1 MDVHIQLFRKCRVGV
16 LVVPLVMAG
25 WLSAAIPSAER
36 VALIALYNDTSGD
49 GWHTNTGWKEPP
61 LDLDGFAMPGT
72 EGNWFGIT
80 VSSDH
85 VTAIDLRYNN
95 LDGALPPEIG
105 DFAYL
110 EALRIIGNN
119 LPNPI
124 PAQIGNLAN
133 LINLALQENGL
144 TGAIPTEIGLCT
156 SLMTLR
162 LSQNQLSGNIPDEIG
177 YCVNLSTLDLSTN
190 QLWGTLPAAMGG
202 LINLRNFGVAQNT
215 LEGNLPAW
223 LGTLTNLQ
231 ELDLSD
237 NAFTGSLPV
246 EWSNLVNLRMLI
258 ISDNQITGTIPVWI
272 DSLGALET
280 LSLRDNPLLGEIPG
294 DIGALTNLQL
304 LNLSNCQLTG
314 GIPAEIGN
322 LSSLLGLYL
331 RHNQLDGAIPAELG
345 NLPLLQQLDL
355 GDNQLSGNLPTEL
368 GYLTDLNQLD
378 LGVNLLDG
386 NLPVWLGDLTQLAHL
401 SLERN
406 DFSGPIPPE
415 IGYLTNLYFINL
427 SENNLTGSLPVELSN
442 LTNLQ
447 QLHVYSNQIS
457 GTIPTWLG
465 TLTQLIRLNLSY
477 NQLLGS
483 IPTQLGNLTALER
496 LNLRNNLLT
505 GGIPAEIGN
514 LSSLLGLEL
523 RHNQLDGA
531 IPAELGNLPLLQ
543 HLDLGDNQLSG
554 NLPTEL
560 GSLTYMILLDLG
572 GNLLDGNLPAWFSN
586 MTQLV
591 YLGLERND
599 FSGPIPPEIGYLT
612 NLDFINLSEN
622 NLTGSLPVELA
633 NLTNLVEL
641 YLSDNDLTGGLPA
654 WIGSLSQLRLLH
666 VAQNSLTGPI
676 PSELGTVTSLEQL
689 YLRGNMFSGDI
700 PASLANLVN
709 LQDTETDIGYN
720 ALSTSDPALQAFL
733 GGKDPDWADTQTVA
747 PANVAAAPLTNSSVR
762 VSWDPIPYAGDDGH
776 YGVYVSATSGSGYSP
791 AGATPDK
798 STGSLDVTGLDPS
811 TPYYFVVETVTEPH
825 GQNVNQ
831 VVSAYSAEAS
841 TATPASSVTVLSP
854 NGGEDWLAGTVQSVT
869 WSTSGTVGDVR
880 IEYSTDS
887 GGLWQE
893 VAAATANDGAYDW
906 TVPDEPSD
914 LCLVRIYETDGDPL
928 DVSDGAFTL
937 SPPLPTITVTSPNGG
952 EIWSV
957 GLVHEITWT
966 SSEYLGDVT
975 IEYSTDGGGF
985 WFLET
990 PATPDDGSYLW
1001 IAPFASSQQCRVR
1014 VSRAAE
1020 PWISDESDWRFT
1032 LTDQDDAYEEND
1044 DQTAAAVIIPGVYS
1058 NLRLI
1063 MDDLGTKDA
1072 DWFQVWVD
1080 EGQDLR
1086 VNVNGHAM
1094 DPDGADDMD
1103 FELRGADGTL
1113 LAAAIGRSGDETL
1126 YLADVAAGWYYI
1138 VVTFGENTS
1147 YTLTV
1152 ETGGLPVGII
1162 SGQVTDEWG
1171 AGIAGVWVMFFD
1183 LTGSWETLYG
1193 YAPTDSAG
1201 NFAFSGLAEDYKILF
1216 NTSYPN
1222 LNYLP
1227 EWYDD
1232 CQEFAAA
1239 TVVSIVAGQTTDG
1252 IDAQLVTGGIISG
1265 VVTQSG
1271 GVPFNNVRV
1280 RAYGDDATRR
1290 LGEARTGT
1298 DGTYVMN
1305 RLAPGDVRVQ
1315 FYDFSAGFGL
1325 EWYDDQPLF
1334 AGATV
1339 LPLTAGGV
1347 FTGIDAELGT
1357 PPGGISGRVTNG
1369 DGTGIA
1375 AVWVAV
1381 YDPANV
1387 WLYDG
1392 ATDADGYYSVGGL
1405 PAGDLKVWFQAW
1417 YNTAYQ
1423 SEWYDDQP
1431 DFSSATPVPVIQGQT
1446 TPDIDAVLAPR
1457 AIQLTSPNGDE
1468 IWSVGLTHEI
1478 TWLASEDVAG
1488 IRIEFSDDDGITW
1501 GELVGATTNDGV
1513 YEWDTLAGPAAYCRL
1528 RVSDAAH
1535 ADVFDTSDGPFTL
1548 TDQDDAYEEND
1559 TQAAAVE
1566 LTPGVYPDLRHIMD
1580 DWLTMDTDWFRVWV
1594 DEGQDLRVNVNGH
1607 AMDPDG
1613 ADDMDFELRGAD
1625 GTLLAAAIG
1634 RSGDETLYL
1643 ADVAAGWYYIVVT
1656 FGENTSYT
1664 LTVETGGLP
1673 VGIISGQVTDEWG
1686 AGIAGVWVM
1695 FFDLTGSWE
1704 TLYGYAPTDSAGNF
1718 AFSGLAEDYKILFNT
1733 SYPNLNYL
1741 PEWYDDCQ
1749 EFAAATVVSIVAGQT
1764 TDGIDAQ
1771 LVTGGIISGVV
1782 TQSGGV
1788 PFNNVRV
1795 RAYGDD
1801 ATRRLGEAR
1810 TGTDG
1815 TYVMNRLAPGDVR
1828 VQFYDFSAG
1837 FGLEWYDDQ
1846 PLFAGATV
1854 LPLTAGGVFTGIDA
1868 ELGTPP
1874 GGISGRVTNG
1884 DGTGIAAVWVAVYDP
1899 ANVWLYDGATDAD
1912 GYYSVGGLPAGD
1924 LKVWFQ
1930 AWYNTAYQSEWY
1942 DDQPDF
1948 SSATPVPVI
1957 QGQTTPDIDAVLA
1970 PRAIQLTSPNGDE
1983 IWSVGLTH
1991 EITWLASE
1999 DVAGIRIEFSNDDG
2013 ITWGELVGA
2022 TTNDGVY
2029 EWDTLAGP
2037 AAYCRLRV
2045 SDAANADVFDTSD
2058 GPFTLTD
2065 QDDAYEE
2072 NDSQA
2077 AAVELTPGVYP
2088 DLRMV
2093 VDDQGRLD
2101 PDWFKVWLD
2110 AGQDLRVTID
2120 ATLMGTTNWDDIDF
2134 ELRDEAGN
2142 LLVGALGSSTYEI
2155 LCLADMPAGWY
2166 YIATNY
2172 AESLYDYTLTIETG
2186 TLDVGLI
2193 TGRVTDEYG
2202 AGIASLWVEFEDPS
2216 HDRVYH
2222 HGYVLTGADGYY
2234 SFAGNSGEYLIL
2246 FNPAQ
2251 TNRNYLV
2258 EWYDDQ
2264 PTGAT
2269 AAPVSITPGGVT
2281 APVDAQLA
2289 TGGSI
2294 SGVVTQSGGA
2304 PFYYVRVRAY
2314 AADGTL
2320 LRTVRTGT
2328 DGTYVMNGVAPGDV
2342 RVQFAR
2348 TGFGLE
2354 WYDDQPLFAGA
2365 TVLPVTA
2372 GGVFTGIDAELG
2384 TPPGGI
2390 SGRVTNGDGAG
2401 VADVRVLVYDPANVA
2416 LMDAGT
2422 DADGYYSVGVL
2433 PAGDLKVWFQAGE
2446 TVYQSEWY
2454 DNQPDFSSAT
2464 LVPVIQGQATPDIDA
2479 VLARC
2484 ALTITAQPPNRQ
2496 VTAGQTATLSVTAAS
2511 ELPLSYQWYEGY
2523 APDTARP
2530 VGGATDP
2537 VFVTPPLAATTSY
2550 WVHVSNGCREAA
2562 STTAT
2567 VWVVNAC
2574 QPPPAPVLSVPG
2586 TVGNGQSYT
2595 INWTGT
2601 SPLGTYELHEST
2613 SPNFGSAA
2621 AWLVTGT
2628 GFQQSHVVAA
2638 DTYYYYRVRAY
2649 VTCNGSRLDSPWSD
2663 IEHVAVRFGALEPAD
2678 LDGNGLITAE
2688 DMMLLAAYLCGDIDL
2703 VNGGDLNGDGRV
2715 DATDLSY
2722 MLHFL
2727 TGTFK

>member
-1063 MDDLGTKDA
+1063 MDDWGTKDA

-1138 VVTFGENTS
+1138 VVTVGGNTS

-1152 ETGGLPVGII
+1152 ETGGLPVGTI

-1171 AGIAGVWVMFFD
+1171 AGIENVWVLFYD
-1183 LTGSWETLYG
+1183 LTG
-1193 YAPTDSAG
+1193 A
-1201 NFAFSGLAEDYKILF
+1201 
-1216 NTSYPN
+1216 
-1222 LNYLP
+1222 
-1227 EWYDD
+1227 
-1232 CQEFAAA
+1232 
-1239 TVVSIVAGQTTDG
+1239 
-1252 IDAQLVTGGIISG
+1252 
-1265 VVTQSG
+1265 
-1271 GVPFNNVRV
+1271 
-1280 RAYGDDATRR
+1280 
-1290 LGEARTGT
+1290 
-1298 DGTYVMN
+1298 
-1305 RLAPGDVRVQ
+1305 
-1315 FYDFSAGFGL
+1315 
-1325 EWYDDQPLF
+1325 
-1334 AGATV
+1334 
-1339 LPLTAGGV
+1339 
-1347 FTGIDAELGT
+1347 
-1357 PPGGISGRVTNG
+1357 
-1369 DGTGIA
+1369 
-1375 AVWVAV
+1375 
-1381 YDPANV
+1381 
-1387 WLYDG
+1387 
-1392 ATDADGYYSVGGL
+1392 
-1405 PAGDLKVWFQAW
+1405 
-1417 YNTAYQ
+1417 
-1423 SEWYDDQP
+1423 
-1431 DFSSATPVPVIQGQT
+1431 
-1446 TPDIDAVLAPR
+1446 
-1457 AIQLTSPNGDE
+1457 
-1468 IWSVGLTHEI
+1468 
-1478 TWLASEDVAG
+1478 
-1488 IRIEFSDDDGITW
+1488 
-1501 GELVGATTNDGV
+1501 
-1513 YEWDTLAGPAAYCRL
+1513 
-1528 RVSDAAH
+1528 
-1535 ADVFDTSDGPFTL
+1535 
-1548 TDQDDAYEEND
+1548 
-1559 TQAAAVE
+1559 
-1566 LTPGVYPDLRHIMD
+1566 
-1580 DWLTMDTDWFRVWV
+1580 
-1594 DEGQDLRVNVNGH
+1594 
-1607 AMDPDG
+1607 
-1613 ADDMDFELRGAD
+1613 
-1625 GTLLAAAIG
+1625 
-1634 RSGDETLYL
+1634 
-1643 ADVAAGWYYIVVT
+1643 
-1656 FGENTSYT
+1656 
-1664 LTVETGGLP
+1664 
-1673 VGIISGQVTDEWG
+1673 
-1686 AGIAGVWVM
+1686 
-1695 FFDLTGSWE
+1695 WE

-2390 SGRVTNGDGAG
+2390 SGRVTNGDGTG